1 MNSLTS
7 DPQTLEPHTFEQDTV
22 TYEVRFTRGP
32 EAWIARIRR
41 AGEATAQIVA
51 FPHGRGYDADD
62 VRASLIAGCEAAVP
76 TLPWAGVTRH

>member
-1 MNSLTS
+1 MAAQTS
-7 DPQTLEPHTFEQDTV
+7 APETLEPHTFEQDTV
-22 TYEVRFTRGP
+22 TYEVRFTRSP

-51 FPHGRGYDADD
+51 FPHGSGYDADD